1 MSQQPLVYREF
12 HPEKNISI
20 LFLHGGGVGGW
31 MWQPVVNLLPEF
43 HCIVPDL
50 PGQGE
55 SMAAGPFSMESAA
68 EKCAEL
74 LSLCAHGGTA
84 VVVGLSEGAQV
95 AVQMLAST
103 PECVSRAMIS
113 SALLLPIPGGKAYA
127 NPKLLAFLYRW
138 SMSSSFQKDWWIR
151 LNMKYSAGIPS
162 EFFPQFKENF
172 LGMTQDAFV
181 NLMHS
186 NQTFRLPQGVE
197 QFTQPVLIVYG
208 RHEYKAMR
216 ESARLLA
223 RNLVH
228 SRLLALTLGKKST
241 MAREHNWALTSPRLF
256 AETLRNFIDT
266 EPGKSG
272 G

>member
-1 MSQQPLVYREF
+1 MPDVQPLAFKEY
-12 HPEKNISI
+12 HTEKPISI

-31 MWQPVVNLLPEF
+31 MWQPVVHLLPEY

-55 SMAAGPFSMESAA
+55 SIAAGPFSMALAA
-68 EKCAEL
+68 EKCSEL
-74 LSLCAHGGTA
+74 VSLRAHGSTA

-95 AVQMLAST
+95 AVQMLAAA
-103 PECVSRAMIS
+103 PESVSRAMIS

-127 NPKLLAFLYRW
+127 NPKLLASLYRW
-138 SMSSSFQKDWWIR
+138 SMSASFHKDWWIR

-162 EFFPQFKENF
+162 QFFPQFKENF

-181 NLMHS
+181 NLMHA
-186 NQTFRLPQGVE
+186 NQTFRLPPGVE
-197 QFTQPVLIVYG
+197 QFAKPVLIVYG

-223 RNLVH
+223 RNLAH
-228 SRLLALTLGKKST
+228 SRLMALTLGKNST

-256 AETLRNFIDT
+256 ADTLRNFIDL
-266 EPGKSG
+266 
-272 G
+272 

>member
-1 MSQQPLVYREF
+1 MSDMQPLAFKEF
-12 HPEKNISI
+12 HTGTQTSI
-20 LFLHGGGVGGW
+20 LFLHGGGVAGW

-50 PGQGE
+50 PEHGE
-55 SMAAGPFSMESAA
+55 SAAVGPFSMALAA

-74 LSLCAHGGTA
+74 IHLHGHGGRA

-95 AVQMLAST
+95 AVQMLASA
-103 PECVSRAMIS
+103 PDCISHAMVS

-127 NPKLLAFLYRW
+127 NPKLLALLYRW
-138 SMSSSFQKDWWIR
+138 SMSPSFQKDWWVR

-172 LGMTQDAFV
+172 IGMTKEAFV
-181 NLMHS
+181 NLMS
-186 NQTFRLPQGVE
+186 ANQNYRLPQGFE
-197 QFTQPVLIVYG
+197 KFLGEVLIVYG

-223 RNLVH
+223 RNLTH
-228 SRLLALTLGKKST
+228 TRLLALTLGRKSS

-256 AETLRNFIDT
+256 ADTLRNFIDT
-266 EPGKSG
+266 HPG
-272 G
+272 